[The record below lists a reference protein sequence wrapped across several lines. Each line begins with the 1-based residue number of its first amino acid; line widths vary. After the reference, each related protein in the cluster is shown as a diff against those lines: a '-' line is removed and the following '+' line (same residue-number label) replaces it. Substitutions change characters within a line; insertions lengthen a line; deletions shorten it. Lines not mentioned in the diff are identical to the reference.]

1 MVWVG
6 DFVSGA
12 VNTVEDGASAVFHG
26 VVGGQNRADARA
38 QEEGYQRAQQEGNAA
53 RDKIYASQ
61 DRLQDEVSGGTDP
74 AAIQARDN
82 WDSWDHPAIK
92 NMTENLDSGQMHGLS
107 QAWSQSGSAVAAD
120 FSDFHSKV
128 QQTITAGWKGEAA
141 QAAQQNAA
149 TYAQQAEGFG
159 HAVDFTGMKISEAAT
174 GAEQTRAMV
183 PEPKD
188 FSVREAVTSGILN
201 PLAGANDVYQQK
213 QAQAAAHAEAVN
225 VMNTVYTPVYVQSD
239 TGVPAFTP
247 PTAMPGSDVGA
258 GLGQSSIDLPSS
270 PPPTPP
276 SPVRI
281 DEGWRHDP
289 GRPDGI
295 WRPPPDGRPGDG
307 GRGDGP
313 GSGDGGT
320 SGPGASGP
328 GAGGPGTGGSESGAA
343 GVLGATGSPDAG
355 GSTSGAPGDGPGAG
369 PGGPGS
375 AAGAG
380 RFGPDGPGSGPGAG
394 SGSGAGVT
402 TSPGG
407 GFGNVGAAGLGGDTD
422 LAPNRYGA
430 AAASLGPSGYGSG
443 GGAGG
448 SGAGGSGLGAI
459 GYGGGEA
466 GGAGYQGAR
475 FGPSGSGGYGSGG
488 NGSGGNGSG
497 GVGGGGAT
505 GPRSGAGPGAGQAG
519 RGATSGIGS
528 SAPASEAAAAR
539 GAGGQASGARGGAGM
554 GGMGAGGGRGKGE
567 DDYEHST
574 PSYLV
579 TQEHGSEI
587 VGELPMVSP
596 PVIGE

>member
-1 MVWVG
+1 MGVG

-12 VNTVEDGASAVFHG
+12 VNTVEDGASAAFHG

-92 NMTENLDSGQMHGLS
+92 NMTENLNSGQMHGLS
-107 QAWSQSGSAVAAD
+107 QAWSQTGSAVAAD
-120 FSDFHSKV
+120 FSDFHSLV
-128 QQTITAGWKGEAA
+128 QQTITAGWRGEAA

-159 HAVDFTGMKISEAAT
+159 HAVDLTGMKISEAAT

-188 FSVREAVTSGILN
+188 FSVREAVTTSILN

-247 PTAMPGSDVGA
+247 PTALPGGDIGA
-258 GLGQSSIDLPSS
+258 GLGQSRIDLPSIPPS
-270 PPPTPP
+270 TPPP
-276 SPVRI
+276 PVPT
-281 DEGWRHDP
+281 DDGWGHDP
-289 GRPDGI
+289 GPPDGV

-307 GRGDGP
+307 GGGDGP

-320 SGPGASGP
+320 SGPGAPGSG
-328 GAGGPGTGGSESGAA
+328 SGAA
-343 GVLGATGSPDAG
+343 GVLGGAGSPDAG
-355 GSTSGAPGDGPGAG
+355 GSTSGAPGDGPDAG
-369 PGGPGS
+369 PGGSGS
-375 AAGAG
+375 PAGAG
-380 RFGPDGPGSGPGAG
+380 EFGLDGPGSGPGPG

-422 LAPNRYGA
+422 MAPNRYGA
-430 AAASLGPSGYGSG
+430 GAAGLGPSGYASGLGSSGYGSG
-443 GGAGG
+443 
-448 SGAGGSGLGAI
+448 GAGGSGLGAI

-488 NGSGGNGSG
+488 NGPGGNGS
-497 GVGGGGAT
+497 GGGGAT

-519 RGATSGIGS
+519 RGATNGIGS
-528 SAPASEAAAAR
+528 SAQAGEAATAR